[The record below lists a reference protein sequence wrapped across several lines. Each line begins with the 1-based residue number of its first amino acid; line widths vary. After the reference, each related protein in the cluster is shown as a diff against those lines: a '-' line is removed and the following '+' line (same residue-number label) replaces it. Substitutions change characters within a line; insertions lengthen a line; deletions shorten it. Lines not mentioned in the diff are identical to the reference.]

1 MIGQTPPPQ
10 GGGENPQF
18 FPSFHFMGS
27 ENISLLDKLIAIFDP
42 HTKEGR
48 INIFRLAWIVGLFM
62 LVLGYL
68 IIIFILFFT

>member
-1 MIGQTPPPQ
+1 
-10 GGGENPQF
+10 
-18 FPSFHFMGS
+18 MGS
-27 ENISLLDKLIAIFDP
+27 ENIFLLDKLIAIFDP